1 MPLLAAGF
9 LVLIGFAASWRQGD
23 DAIKTAL
30 QLANNRAKLEAF
42 SEIETEIRESESNA
56 RSYVITGNPYFDSQH
71 KQTNAQI
78 KAAFQKVFQ
87 LLQDSPSHAANLK
100 SLNDAIIRK
109 QALIQSSIELR
120 KKGNISAALQ
130 VVNRP
135 SIEAMRRLSAIL
147 EQLKEQ
153 SNQQLAIDKLK
164 LDQATHWVRSF
175 ELVAGTG
182 LLGLL
187 ISSGLLYR
195 RQSKTIKTTTRQIA
209 ESESLFRSLFEQ
221 ASMGRA
227 IRTMQ
232 GECQVNQAYI
242 TMLGYSE
249 AELTSMAASALIVP
263 EDRDQW
269 QWAQADLLSGK
280 SKSSRLT
287 LRYKHKYGS
296 HLWIDESLQLRRNGD
311 GEPIQWISTILDIS
325 KQKRLEA
332 ERRQLALYTRSLI
345 EANPDTMIN
354 IKQDGSIQDVNEAM
368 VIATG
373 KDRKQLI
380 GQDFSSYFS
389 DPEKARIGYQKVFAD
404 GSVKDYELQ
413 MLHRSGSSLDV
424 LFNAK
429 IFHNETGDVA
439 GIIAVARDIS
449 ERKRLERELNNLNE
463 SLEKRV
469 TERTAELKAA
479 NEELE
484 AFSYSVSHDLRAP
497 LRAVDGFSR
506 KVMLA
511 YGDKLDQEGLR
522 LLGVVRQNAVRMGK
536 LIDDLLA
543 FSRLGRREMHFVAVS
558 MQDLAESSATE
569 LIELEPERQINFSC
583 EAIPPCLGDPAMLKE
598 VWMNLLS
605 NAIKFTRQNNPA
617 QIHVGSRIEGEFTIY
632 WIQDNGAGFD
642 MAYADKLFGVF
653 QRLHSQEEFEGSG
666 VGLALSQRI
675 IHRHHGRIWG
685 ESQIGQGATFSF
697 TLPLQRLSP
706 SLGDHP

>member
-1 MPLLAAGF
+1 LDAIQTSKRTNTALPTSKATVPLLAAGF

-56 RSYVITGNPYFDSQH
+56 RGYVITGNPYFDSQH
-71 KQTNAQI
+71 KQTNAQL

-404 GSVKDYELQ
+404 GSVKDYEL
-413 MLHRSGSSLDV
+413 
-424 LFNAK
+424 
-429 IFHNETGDVA
+429 
-439 GIIAVARDIS
+439 
-449 ERKRLERELNNLNE
+449 
-463 SLEKRV
+463 
-469 TERTAELKAA
+469 
-479 NEELE
+479 
-484 AFSYSVSHDLRAP
+484 
-497 LRAVDGFSR
+497 
-506 KVMLA
+506 
-511 YGDKLDQEGLR
+511 
-522 LLGVVRQNAVRMGK
+522 
-536 LIDDLLA
+536 
-543 FSRLGRREMHFVAVS
+543 
-558 MQDLAESSATE
+558 
-569 LIELEPERQINFSC
+569 
-583 EAIPPCLGDPAMLKE
+583 
-598 VWMNLLS
+598 
-605 NAIKFTRQNNPA
+605 
-617 QIHVGSRIEGEFTIY
+617 
-632 WIQDNGAGFD
+632 
-642 MAYADKLFGVF
+642 
-653 QRLHSQEEFEGSG
+653 
-666 VGLALSQRI
+666 
-675 IHRHHGRIWG
+675 
-685 ESQIGQGATFSF
+685 
-697 TLPLQRLSP
+697 
-706 SLGDHP
+706 

>member
-56 RSYVITGNPYFDSQH
+56 RGYIITGNPYFDSQH
-71 KQTNAQI
+71 KQTNAQL

-109 QALIQSSIELR
+109 QALIQSSIEFR

-175 ELVAGTG
+175 ELVAGIG

-195 RQSKTIKTTTRQIA
+195 RQSKTIKTTTKQIA

-296 HLWIDESLQLRRNGD
+296 HLWIDESLQLRRDGD

-413 MLHRSGSSLDV
+413 MRHRSGSLLDV
-424 LFNAK
+424 LFNAR

>member
-1 MPLLAAGF
+1 VPLLAAGF

-56 RSYVITGNPYFDSQH
+56 RGYIITGNPYFDSQH
-71 KQTNAQI
+71 KQTNAQL

-109 QALIQSSIELR
+109 QALIQSSIEFR

-175 ELVAGTG
+175 ELVAGIG

-195 RQSKTIKTTTRQIA
+195 RQSKTIKTTTKQIA

-296 HLWIDESLQLRRNGD
+296 HLWIDESLQLRRDGD

-413 MLHRSGSSLDV
+413 MRHRSGSLLDV
-424 LFNAK
+424 LFNAR

>member
-42 SEIETEIRESESNA
+42 SEIETEIHESESNA
-56 RSYVITGNPYFDSQH
+56 RGYIITGNPYFDSQH
-71 KQTNAQI
+71 KQTNAKL

-87 LLQDSPSHAANLK
+87 LLQESPSHAANLK

-147 EQLKEQ
+147 EQLKKQ

-296 HLWIDESLQLRRNGD
+296 HLWIDESLQLLRDGD

-413 MLHRSGSSLDV
+413 MLHRSGSRLDV
-424 LFNAK
+424 LFNAR

-506 KVMLA
+506 KVMLG

-543 FSRLGRREMHFVAVS
+543 FSRLGRREMHVVAVS

-583 EAIPPCLGDPAMLKE
+583 EAIPPCLGDPTMLKE

-642 MAYADKLFGVF
+642 MTYADKLFGVF

-666 VGLALSQRI
+666 MGLALSQRI